1 MDEGI
6 MFVLGVCLGSLTMLV
21 VMLRIIIRLHERGGP
36 DRWRP

>member
-6 MFVLGVCLGSLTMLV
+6 MFVLGATLGSLAMLM
-21 VMLRIIIRLHERGGP
+21 VMLRIIIRLHEGH

>member
-6 MFVLGVCLGSLTMLV
+6 MFVLGTTLGSLAMLV
-21 VMLRIIIRLHERGGP
+21 VLLRFIIRLPEGQ

>member
-6 MFVLGVCLGSLTMLV
+6 MFVLGATLGSLAMLV
-21 VMLRIIIRLHERGGP
+21 VMLRIIIRLHEGQ

>member
-6 MFVLGVCLGSLTMLV
+6 MFVLGATMGSLAMLM
-21 VMLRIIIRLHERGGP
+21 VMLRIIIRLHEGQ

>member
-21 VMLRIIIRLHERGGP
+21 VMLRIIIRLHEGL

>member
-21 VMLRIIIRLHERGGP
+21 VMLRIIIRLHEGP
-36 DRWRP
+36 ERWRP